1 MFIETW
7 RSWLH
12 KGRNVL
18 LKRYVLSLA
27 KSNESRLGLSLCKV
41 NIFRESNQETS
52 ITIGESVRDEDGELL
67 LSLLKGFYY

>member
-12 KGRNVL
+12 KGRTVL
-18 LKRYVLSLA
+18 LKRYILSLA
-27 KSNESRLGLSLCKV
+27 KSNGSRLGLSLCKV